1 MAVEDADAR
10 KARAQGLRRQID
22 GMKKNPR
29 TAVPPDETPADKS
42 RPNYRS
48 LIDKRMHELD
58 EVEKKEVEKKE
69 VDKKA
74 DC

>member
-10 KARAQGLRRQID
+10 KARARGLRRQID
-22 GMKKNPR
+22 EMKKNPR
-29 TAVPPDETPADKS
+29 TAVPPEETPADKP
-42 RPNYRS
+42 RTNYRS

-58 EVEKKEVEKKE
+58 EVEKEVE
-69 VDKKA
+69 DKA